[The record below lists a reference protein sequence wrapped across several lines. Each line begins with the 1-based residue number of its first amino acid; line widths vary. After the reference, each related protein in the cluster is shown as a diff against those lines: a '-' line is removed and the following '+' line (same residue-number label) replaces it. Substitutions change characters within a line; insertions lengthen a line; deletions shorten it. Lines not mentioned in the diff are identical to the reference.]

1 MPEEESNKLREKVKY
16 KTFMKS
22 RLFEFGDII
31 SNGKKNFRST
41 VGLKF

>member
-1 MPEEESNKLREKVKY
+1 
-16 KTFMKS
+16 MKS

-41 VGLKF
+41 VGLKFQKHKNYKWLSRKENY